1 MNLEPGLHVTES
13 IQLESLLGEGGM
25 GQIWAAEHLLL
36 RRRVAVKFLSVPLAD
51 DIGALQR
58 FTLEA
63 QTVAR
68 LASPHVPQV
77 FDHGNMADGTPYIV
91 MELLEG
97 IDLHRRLQNGD
108 FLSLQQTAQIVTQ
121 IGSVLSSA
129 HALGIVHRDIKPE
142 NIFLVPEGEGFTV
155 KLVDFGVAKSTTQC
169 DSGGLTRTGATIGTP
184 WYMSPEQ
191 ILNATDVD
199 ARSDMWSLA
208 VVTYCCL
215 TGVLPFP
222 GETFGA
228 VCFAIHSGVF
238 AAPST
243 IRADLP
249 PALDAWFRKAL
260 AQPREA
266 RFASAGEMAAAFSD
280 AAAASDASWLP
291 LAAPSEGTL
300 PIPLTRRRSPRGHI
314 LGAMGA
320 ALLVASAAASGAFA
334 ATDDVRNRAE
344 GLGGEVS
351 SWVASS
357 ERVSG
362 VLAAA
367 VEGAAPAAVAVPVS
381 PPSRVTGQASPSW
394 SASR

>member
-1 MNLEPGLHVTES
+1 MNLEPGLRVTES
-13 IQLESLLGEGGM
+13 IELESLLAEGGM

-36 RRRVAVKFLSVPLAD
+36 RRRVAVKFLSVSLAD

-97 IDLHRRLQNGD
+97 IDLQRRLRNGD
-108 FLSLQQTAQIVTQ
+108 FPSLEQTVQIVRQ
-121 IGSVLSSA
+121 VCSGLSSA

-142 NIFLVPEGEGFTV
+142 NIFLVPENEGFTT
-155 KLVDFGVAKSTTQC
+155 KLVDFGVAKSTTQAAV
-169 DSGGLTRTGATIGTP
+169 GGLTRTGATIGTP

-199 ARSDMWSLA
+199 AGSDMWSLA

-222 GETFGA
+222 GDTFGA

-238 AAPST
+238 ADPSS

-260 AQPREA
+260 SQPRDA
-266 RFASAGEMAAAFSD
+266 RFASAAEMAAAFTAAALASD
-280 AAAASDASWLP
+280 AAWP
-291 LAAPSEGTL
+291 PPPAPSEVAL
-300 PIPLTRRRSPRGHI
+300 PIPLTRRRAPGGHV
-314 LGAMGA
+314 LGGIVAS
-320 ALLVASAAASGAFA
+320 LLVASAAAFGAFGA
-334 ATDDVRNRAE
+334 PDNVRNRAE
-344 GLGGEVS
+344 GLEGEVS
-351 SWVASS
+351 AWVASTDS
-357 ERVSG
+357 S
-362 VLAAA
+362 LW
-367 VEGAAPAAVAVPVS
+367 S
-381 PPSRVTGQASPSW
+381 TSR
-394 SASR
+394 